1 MNKLSLSI
9 LSSVVGFVLG
19 IVAGYIVLPHPD
31 PKTSL
36 PEVRSFYYCLDD
48 STIARHTIRSAEA
61 GLVHS
66 IDTIQLL
73 PQVR

>member
-1 MNKLSLSI
+1 MNKVSLSI
-9 LSSVVGFVLG
+9 LSIIVGFVLG
-19 IVAGYIVLPHPD
+19 LVIEYIVVPRPD

-36 PEVRSFYYCLDD
+36 PEGRSFHYRLDD

-66 IDTIQLL
+66 IDTIRLL
-73 PQVR
+73 PRVR